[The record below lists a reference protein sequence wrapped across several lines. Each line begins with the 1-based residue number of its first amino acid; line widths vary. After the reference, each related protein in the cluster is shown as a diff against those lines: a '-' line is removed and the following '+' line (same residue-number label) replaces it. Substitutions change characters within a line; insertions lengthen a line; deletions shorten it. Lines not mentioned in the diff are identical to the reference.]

1 MCEIHDVFI
10 LNGLN
15 SPAAYTCHT
24 GRGEST
30 VDYILCNY
38 EKLQI
43 RYTELQKCKITDHD
57 LLCTTLPMR
66 YDTRTSSH
74 TGSPI
79 HGTIANIETKTGPL
93 AERVGNPKKDPPEK
107 KKENSENMTT

>member
-1 MCEIHDVFI
+1 MCAIHDIFI

-30 VDYILCNY
+30 VDYILCNN

-43 RYTELQKCKITDHD
+43 RYTELQEYKITDHD

-66 YDTRTSSH
+66 HDTQTSSH
-74 TGSPI
+74 TGLPI
-79 HGTIANIETKTGPL
+79 NGTIANIETKTGPL

-107 KKENSENMTT
+107 

>member
-57 LLCTTLPMR
+57 LLCTTLPMLCN
-66 YDTRTSSH
+66 TRTSSP
-74 TGSPI
+74 TGLPT
-79 HGTIANIETKTGPL
+79 HATTANIDKTTGPL
-93 AERVGNPKKDPPEK
+93 AERVGNPKKDPPENK
-107 KKENSENMTT
+107 NKNGEIMTT